1 VTCDELYG
9 RLTDYTEGVLDADL
23 CAAIDEHAKT
33 CPACAGLRQDLADLS
48 RLCREQV
55 PALMPA
61 EVRQRI
67 EVLLAGESGSPPPA
81 RRP

>member
-1 VTCDELYG
+1 MTCDELYG

-23 CAAIDEHAKT
+23 CAAIDEHART
-33 CPACAGLRQDLADLS
+33 CPACTGLQQDLADLS
-48 RLCREQV
+48 RLCREQAAA
-55 PALMPA
+55 ALMPV

-67 EVLLAGESGSPPPA
+67 QVLLAGESGAPPA